1 MPVPFVA
8 AGGAIL
14 AGLVAAFGRLFSSK
28 LGVWIASAMAVLGLQ
43 FIATEALVEP
53 ILNQLQSMAG
63 GIGGFALAAGMGAI
77 KQSTG
82 SYQLALWLFASLGV
96 LAWFGLHGVKR
107 RWRTTWGSAAVT
119 AARV

>member
-1 MPVPFVA
+1 
-8 AGGAIL
+8 
-14 AGLVAAFGRLFSSK
+14 
-28 LGVWIASAMAVLGLQ
+28 
-43 FIATEALVEP
+43 
-53 ILNQLQSMAG
+53 
-63 GIGGFALAAGMGAI
+63 MGAI

-96 LAWFGLHGVKR
+96 LAWFGLYGVKR

>member
-1 MPVPFVA
+1 MTIARKRPADQRFFLRRGSDGVT
-8 AGGAIL
+8 GGA
-14 AGLVAAFGRLFSSK
+14 S
-28 LGVWIASAMAVLGLQ
+28 
-43 FIATEALVEP
+43 VE
-53 ILNQLQSMAG
+53 G
-63 GIGGFALAAGMGAI
+63 LAAGMGAI

-96 LAWFGLHGVKR
+96 LAWFGLYGVKR

>member
-14 AGLVAAFGRLFSSK
+14 AGLVAAFGRLFASK

-63 GIGGFALAAGMGAI
+63 GIGGMAG
-77 KQSTG
+77 Q
-82 SYQLALWLFASLGV
+82 
-96 LAWFGLHGVKR
+96 WFGVVNIDKYITIVLSAHAVGAAKR
-107 RWRTTWGSAAVT
+107 AIL
-119 AARV
+119 ARRPA